1 MPLLNMRLARPRV
14 LVDLNRVAEL
24 SYVQVSDGGL
34 AIGAMTRQRT
44 LEDHPLVAERLP
56 LLAELAGWIGHP
68 QIRTRGTVGGSIAH
82 ADPAGELPAAAIALD
97 AELTVVS
104 ARGTRT
110 LSTDELLLGYLET
123 SLAPDE
129 ILAEVRISRLPPET
143 GWSIQEIARRKG
155 DFALV
160 GVLAVVTMDQTRIR
174 SARVAYFGVGGRP
187 VRVPAVER
195 VLEGEMPS
203 EKVFEVAAREA
214 SAAVQPDDDVHATAA
229 YRRSV
234 AGTLTR
240 RALREAIERARV
252 RGA

>member
-1 MPLLNMRLARPRV
+1 MPLLNMRLARPRA

-24 SYVQVSDGGL
+24 SYVTVSDGGL

-44 LEDHPLVAERLP
+44 LEDHPLVAQHLP
-56 LLAELAGWIGHP
+56 LLAELAGWIAHP
-68 QIRTRGTVGGSIAH
+68 QIRSRGTVGGSIAH
-82 ADPAGELPAAAIALD
+82 ADPAGELPAAALALD
-97 AELTVVS
+97 AELTVMS

-110 LSTDELLLGYLET
+110 LSTDELLLGYLDT

-129 ILAEVRISRLPPET
+129 ILTEVRFPGFPPET

-160 GVLAVVTMDQTRIR
+160 GVVAVVTMDQARIR
-174 SARVAYFGVGGRP
+174 SARLAYFGVGGRP
-187 VRVPAVER
+187 VRIPAVER
-195 VLEGEMPS
+195 VLEGQVPS
-203 EKVFEVAAREA
+203 EQVFGMAAREA
-214 SAAVQPDDDVHATAA
+214 SAAVEPDDDVHATAA

-240 RALREAIERARV
+240 RALREAIDRAQV

>member
-1 MPLLNMRLARPRV
+1 MLNMRLARPQA

-24 SYVQVSDGGL
+24 SYVKEGDGGL

-44 LEDHPLVAERLP
+44 LEHHPLVAQRLP
-56 LLAELAGWIGHP
+56 LLAELAGWIAHP
-68 QIRTRGTVGGSIAH
+68 QIRSRGTVGGSIAH
-82 ADPAGELPAAAIALD
+82 ADPAGELPAAALALD
-97 AELTVVS
+97 AELTVMS

-110 LSTDELLLGYLET
+110 LSTDELLLGYLDT

-129 ILAEVRISRLPPET
+129 ILTEVRFPGLPPET

-160 GVLAVVTMDQTRIR
+160 GVIAIVAMDQARIR
-174 SARVAYFGVGGRP
+174 SARLAYFGVGGRP
-187 VRVPAVER
+187 VRLPAVER
-195 VLEGEMPS
+195 VLEGEIPS
-203 EKVFEVAAREA
+203 EQVLGVAAREA
-214 SAAVQPDDDVHATAA
+214 SAAVEPDDDVHATAA

-240 RALREAIERARV
+240 RALRQAIDRVQVRRA
-252 RGA
+252 